1 MRMLLLLK
9 QMLVMMQVMLMLVEM
24 MVMMMMVQLVR
35 LRRAEY
41 FLFDQGHGGTLQA
54 FRSARLKLF
63 QHAADVRRHV
73 LGHYTL
79 RSLSLSRSLNCL
91 TLSLSHARTFSRG
104 FKFVAN
110 ACFYFCLLFFS
121 SNFRTVSQ
129 VGNNILLFFVN
140 NFAYFFWF
148 R

>member
-1 MRMLLLLK
+1 
-9 QMLVMMQVMLMLVEM
+9 
-24 MVMMMMVQLVR
+24 MVMMMMMQLVR

-73 LGHYTL
+73 LSHYTL
-79 RSLSLSRSLNCL
+79 RSLSLTQLSHS
-91 TLSLSHARTFSRG
+91 LSLSHTRALLVAAS
-104 FKFVAN
+104 KFVAN
-110 ACFYFCLLFFS
+110 VFFCLLFFS
-121 SNFRTVSQ
+121 SSFRTVSQ

-140 NFAYFFWF
+140 NFAYSLWF